1 MVIKIIKSRYVLA
14 CLYCSSAVSREPP
27 PPIIPSLIPSNY
39 SYHDYHCVIL
49 TFLPYLTLPYLVQH
63 SPQASTTTSLEA
75 INVGIVGG
83 GTVGGGICEILTNKA
98 DYLTT
103 LCSNEIHVKSICVRD
118 LSKQRDF
125 DIPPGCTITDDID
138 SIVNSDD
145 IDIVVE
151 VMGGTT
157 LAKDVVFNALSN
169 GKHVVT
175 ANKALIAAALGDI
188 ESHVL
193 AINKDK
199 PSQDLIQFNYEAAVC
214 GGIPIINSLQSDY
227 PGDQIHMIA
236 GIINGCTNFMLSGM
250 DRDGLTYDEALSQ
263 ASKLGYAE
271 ADPTLD
277 VGGFDARSKLKI
289 LIRLAYGLDVDEAN
303 ISCRGIQELTATD
316 YDYAKSLGGTIKLL
330 GVAERVGDKVSG
342 FVSPCYVSGSDSLS
356 SVSDATNAVEI
367 SSKNLD
373 RTTYI
378 GQGAGRY
385 PTANSC
391 VNDIAAIA
399 KGDRLASPFNPS
411 SECKFV
417 QRYDSVFYLRL
428 KYKDKIGITRQ
439 CGEICEKYGV
449 SIHSLL
455 QNPRSGKS
463 NDSFVIVTEK
473 VSNTDMKKVVAELE
487 DLEWV
492 QGPAFW
498 MPVLRPD
505 WM

>member
-1 MVIKIIKSRYVLA
+1 L
-14 CLYCSSAVSREPP
+14 
-27 PPIIPSLIPSNY
+27 N
-39 SYHDYHCVIL
+39 
-49 TFLPYLTLPYLVQH
+49 
-63 SPQASTTTSLEA
+63 
-75 INVGIVGG
+75 
-83 GTVGGGICEILTNKA
+83 
-98 DYLTT
+98 
-103 LCSNEIHVKSICVRD
+103 
-118 LSKQRDF
+118 
-125 DIPPGCTITDDID
+125 DD
-138 SIVNSDD
+138 S
-145 IDIVVE
+145 IDIVIE

-175 ANKALIAAALGDI
+175 ANKALIADCLSEI

-193 AINKDK
+193 KVNKDLK
-199 PSQDLIQFNYEAAVC
+199 PADTIQFKYEAAVC

-236 GIINGCTNFMLSGM
+236 GIINGCTNFMMTAM
-250 DRDGLTYDEALSQ
+250 DRDGLTYDQALAQ

-289 LIRLAYGLDVDEAN
+289 LMRLAYGIDVEEAD
-303 ISCRGIQELTATD
+303 IPCRGIQELSSVD

-330 GVAERVGDKVSG
+330 GVAERRQGGNKVSG

-356 SVSDATNAVEI
+356 SVNDATNAVEI
-367 SSKNLD
+367 SSKNLE

-399 KGDRLASPFNPS
+399 KGDKTVSPFNPTS
-411 SECKFV
+411 DCQYV
-417 QRYDSVFYLRL
+417 QQYESVFYLRL
-428 KYKDKIGITRQ
+428 KYKDALGITRQ

-473 VSNTDMKKVVAELE
+473 VSNTNMKKAVAEFE
-487 DLEWV
+487 DCDWV
-492 QGPAFW
+492 KGPAFW

>member
-1 MVIKIIKSRYVLA
+1 MHASHHTQYIQQH
-14 CLYCSSAVSREPP
+14 SSAAT
-27 PPIIPSLIPSNY
+27 PSS
-39 SYHDYHCVIL
+39 S
-49 TFLPYLTLPYLVQH
+49 
-63 SPQASTTTSLEA
+63 SSLHA

-83 GTVGGGICEILTNKA
+83 GTVGGGIVEILSSKA
-98 DYLTT
+98 AYLTQ
-103 LCSNEIHVKSICVRD
+103 LCSNDIVVKSICVRD
-118 LSKQRDF
+118 LNKERDF
-125 DIPPGCTITDDID
+125 EIPDGCSITDDVD
-138 SIVNSDD
+138 SIINSDD

-157 LAKDVVFNALSN
+157 KAKDVVFQALSK

-175 ANKALIAAALGDI
+175 ANKALIADCLGEIETHLQTVNAGKSAAD
-188 ESHVL
+188 S
-193 AINKDK
+193 
-199 PSQDLIQFNYEAAVC
+199 IQFSYEAAVC

-227 PGDQIHMIA
+227 PGDDITMIA

-250 DRDGLTYDEALSQ
+250 DRDGLSYEQALAQ

-289 LIRLAYGLDVDEAN
+289 LIRLAFGIDVPEDN
-303 ISCRGIQELTATD
+303 ISCRGIQEVTAVD
-316 YDYAKSLGGTIKLL
+316 YGYAKSLGGTIKLL
-330 GVAERVGDKVSG
+330 GVAEKVGGKVSG
-342 FVSPCYVSGSDSLS
+342 FVSPCYVSASDSLS

-367 SSKNLD
+367 SSKNLV
-373 RTTYI
+373 RSTYI
-378 GQGAGRY
+378 GQGAGRF

-399 KGDRLASPFNPS
+399 KGDRTASPFNPRS
-411 SECKFV
+411 DHKYV
-417 QRYDSVFYLRL
+417 QQYESVFYLRL
-428 KYKDKIGITRQ
+428 KYKDALGITRQ

-455 QNPRSGKS
+455 QNAMTSKS
-463 NDSFVIVTEK
+463 DAAFVIVTEK
-473 VSNTDMKKVVAELE
+473 VSNTNMKKVVAELE
-487 DLEWV
+487 GLDWV

-505 WM
+505 WV